1 VPTPHVGWGPGNA
14 AQRGLANDKGNGIA
28 GDISISSLQKILKER
43 EPTHRAVNTWK
54 ESDDPDFENK
64 RIDRLTRKKHN
75 PPVLLSFDEA
85 GPLRLKPAGGGHW
98 HVSGH
103 SDRVPA
109 AFGRKGTWQLRL
121 AFSYC
126 HGKFF
131 GRLRKGKRQRTCSL
145 SSVSC
150 AGTALRSSTFTS

>member
-1 VPTPHVGWGPGNA
+1 V
-14 AQRGLANDKGNGIA
+14 GNGIA

-85 GPLRLKPAGGGHW
+85 GPRRLTL
-98 HVSGH
+98 
-103 SDRVPA
+103 
-109 AFGRKGTWQLRL
+109 FYL
-121 AFSYC
+121 FSP
-126 HGKFF
+126 
-131 GRLRKGKRQRTCSL
+131 
-145 SSVSC
+145 SVV
-150 AGTALRSSTFTS
+150 